1 MNIVFEKIVLSNFMS
16 FGYDEV
22 DLSSP
27 GFTLVSGVNKNL
39 EDSASSNGS
48 GKSSIWEA
56 IAWVLTGNT
65 IRGCKNVSNSNG
77 NDGALVELTCKVDGK
92 EYIITRTK
100 DHSKLKSSLK
110 ILIDGV
116 DKSGKGIRD
125 SEKLLAEYLPE
136 VTSSLI
142 GSVIILGQGLP
153 QRFTSNTPSG
163 RKEVLEKLSNSD
175 FMIEDIKSR
184 INQRMIKFNQD
195 KKEEE
200 QALIKHTTQKEM
212 CEKSNKQIEDKLSG
226 LQDISQLTSVL
237 QTIKDCITKVSD
249 DKNSIDE
256 EVTKLQQT
264 RYAENDVLL
273 VLMSKKTF
281 EVEKITNEYS
291 DTLNDLTEQINEQKR
306 KIAVIKS
313 EINRKESIT
322 DVCPTCGQKLQG
334 VEKPDTTK
342 DKSDL
347 MNAENLL
354 SQLEDAHA
362 HYKNELNDKI
372 NECKKEFDDEISKSK
387 DALQLLDYNLNVV
400 TNEQKN
406 KENELHAYLI
416 KENSIENQIESHDM
430 QKQELE
436 TQLQSNNKEIDDL
449 SAKILYNNNVI
460 EDINSHLAVLNK
472 FNTIIKRDFRGI
484 LLKNVIDFLNIKSK
498 EYCKDVFNHSNIE
511 FALDGNNVSIT
522 INGKEYEQLSGG
534 EKQKIDIIIQLAI
547 RDMLCKYMD
556 FSSNIFV
563 LDEIFDNLDEAGSEK
578 ILNLISKRLEDVSS
592 IYIVTHHSSIQIPVD
607 QELLIVKDSNGIS
620 RIER

>member
-1 MNIVFEKIVLSNFMS
+1 MS
-16 FGYDEV
+16 FGCDEV

-27 GFTLVSGVNKNL
+27 GFTLVSGMNKNL

-175 FMIEDIKSR
+175 FMIEDIKNR
-184 INQRMIKFNQD
+184 INQRIIKFNQD
-195 KKEEE
+195 RKEEE

-212 CEKSNKQIEDKLSG
+212 CEKSNKQIEDKLNG
-226 LQDISQLTSVL
+226 LQDISQLTSAL
-237 QTIKDCITKVSD
+237 RTIKDCITKVSD

-264 RYAENDVLL
+264 RYAENDTLL
-273 VLMSKKTF
+273 ALMSKKTS
-281 EVEKITNEYS
+281 EVEKITSEYS
-291 DTLNDLTEQINEQKR
+291 DTLNDLTEQINEQKG

-313 EINRKESIT
+313 EISRKESVT

-347 MNAENLL
+347 MNAKNLL

-362 HYKNELNDKI
+362 HYKNEVTDKI
-372 NECKKEFDDEISKSK
+372 TKCKKEFDDEISKSK
-387 DALQLLDYNLNVV
+387 AALQLLDCNLNVV
-400 TNEQKN
+400 TNEQKS

-416 KENSIENQIESHDM
+416 RENSIENQIESHDM

-460 EDINSHLAVLNK
+460 EDINSHLTVLNK

-484 LLKNVIDFLNIKSK
+484 LLGNVIDFLNIKSK